1 MELHWYCRFSVAA
14 YNGVRI
20 TRSVI
25 ADCFEM
31 KRYGVD
37 KSPLGAFKATRQIT
51 QVPQDPGS
59 FRAFVDA
66 NEKDGLVHL
75 LYSNVITDSIVTDS

>member
-1 MELHWYCRFSVAA
+1 MVLMKCTCGSKQLGW
-14 YNGVRI
+14 RI

-25 ADCFEM
+25 TDCFVT
-31 KRYGVD
+31 KLYGVD

-66 NEKDGLVHL
+66 SEKDGFVQL
-75 LYSNVITDSIVTDS
+75 L